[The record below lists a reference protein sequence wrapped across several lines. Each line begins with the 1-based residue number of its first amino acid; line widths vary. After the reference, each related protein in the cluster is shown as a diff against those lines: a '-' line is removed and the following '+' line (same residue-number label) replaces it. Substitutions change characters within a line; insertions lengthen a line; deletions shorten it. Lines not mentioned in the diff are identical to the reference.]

1 MDPLS
6 ISSGIAGLVAL
17 ADLVFR
23 AATRY
28 VKSAKKAPT
37 EAIKLLEEVKGFS
50 VLLHDLSL
58 VAYGL
63 ETDPFPENTMEPA
76 HEFQAYHLYGCRR
89 VLEDLQSRLDCSTQP
104 LVSDST
110 LKKLGARLKWPMT
123 TQETTEML
131 QTIQRHKQ
139 TINIA
144 LSVDTLQKLRESLS
158 KQQETNSRINQ
169 LQEAAA
175 KIIDI
180 ETRIFIGQ
188 EREKVLDFFLKT
200 NPRDEYRK
208 NKELRHYMTGLWL
221 TEGAQFKQWCNV
233 KGSKLWL
240 SGIPGAGKSVLAGA
254 MVDECLKISTVIPET
269 ATAYFFCTYRD
280 NNTHEPENI
289 MSSIVAQLA
298 RQNEA
303 AFSIA
308 QKYYQELTKDDHL
321 AGTPSINKLRTA
333 IRDICG
339 VFEKVLIIVDG
350 LDECGSHVERTTR
363 MLASLW
369 NDKSA
374 KTMCLALLSRD
385 EIIIRQ
391 HLQGAFD
398 YIEIEAHTGDI
409 QQYVA
414 TELEERIGLGKLRV
428 RNMSLKD
435 EILEALVT
443 GAKGMSV
450 HPHKQFSIN
459 ELRDSSGSGGSLV
472 SWITSAGC

>member
-28 VKSAKKAPT
+28 VKSAKGAPT
-37 EAIKLLEEVKGFS
+37 EVLKLLEEVKGFS
-50 VLLHDLSL
+50 VLLHNLSL

-63 ETDPFPENTMEPA
+63 ETDPFPENSTEPA
-76 HEFQAYHLYGCRR
+76 HEFQAYHLYGCRK

-104 LVSDST
+104 LVSGSS
-110 LKKLGARLKWPMT
+110 LKKLGARLKWPMS

-158 KQQETNSRINQ
+158 QQQETNDRIDQ
-169 LQEAAA
+169 LQVAAS

-180 ETRIFIGQ
+180 ETRIFVGQ
-188 EREKVLDFFLKT
+188 EREKVLRFFSKT

-208 NKELRHYMTGLWL
+208 NKELRHYMTGMWL

-254 MVDECLKISTVIPET
+254 MVDECLKLSTLAPEI

-280 NNTHEPENI
+280 NETHEPENI

-303 AFSIA
+303 AFSVA
-308 QKYYQELTKDDHL
+308 QKYYQELMEDDHL
-321 AGTPSINKLRTA
+321 PGTLSINKLRTA
-333 IRDICG
+333 IRDVSE
-339 VFEKVLIIVDG
+339 VFEKVFIIVDG
-350 LDECGSHVERTTR
+350 LDECGGHVERTTR
-363 MLASLW
+363 MLASLC
-369 NDKSA
+369 NKKSA

-385 EIIIRQ
+385 EIMIRQ

-450 HPHKQFSIN
+450 HFHKHFLLMS
-459 ELRDSSGSGGSLV
+459 
-472 SWITSAGC
+472 

>member
-28 VKSAKKAPT
+28 VKSAKGAPK
-37 EAIKLLEEVKGFS
+37 EALKLLEEVKGLS

-63 ETDPFPENTMEPA
+63 ETDPFPENPTEPA
-76 HEFQAYHLYGCRR
+76 HEFQAYHLYGCRK
-89 VLEDLQSRLDCSTQP
+89 VLEDLQKRLDFSTQP
-104 LVSDST
+104 LLSGPP
-110 LKKLGARLKWPMT
+110 LKKLGARMKWPMT
-123 TQETTEML
+123 TQETAEML

-158 KQQETNSRINQ
+158 QQQETNGRIDK
-169 LQEAAA
+169 LQVAAD

-180 ETRIFIGQ
+180 ETRIFVIQ
-188 EREKVLDFFLKT
+188 ERKEVLDFFLKA
-200 NPRDEYRK
+200 NSRDEYHK
-208 NKELRHYMTGLWL
+208 NKQLRHHMTGLWL

-254 MVDECLKISTVIPET
+254 MVDECLKLSTLVPEI

-280 NNTHEPENI
+280 NKTHEPESI
-289 MSSIVAQLA
+289 MSSIIAQLA

-308 QKYYQELTKDDHL
+308 QKYYQELMKDDHL
-321 AGTPSINKLRTA
+321 PGTPSINKLRTA
-333 IRDICG
+333 IRDMSG
-339 VFEKVLIIVDG
+339 VFEKVFIIVDG
-350 LDECGSHVERTTR
+350 LDECGSHVERATR
-363 MLASLW
+363 MLASLC

-428 RNMSLKD
+428 RNLTLKD

-450 HPHKQFSIN
+450 HLHKRFLS
-459 ELRDSSGSGGSLV
+459 V
-472 SWITSAGC
+472 S

>member
-37 EAIKLLEEVKGFS
+37 EAVKLLEEVKGFS

-63 ETDPFPENTMEPA
+63 ETDPFPENSTEPA

-89 VLEDLQSRLDCSTQP
+89 ILEDLQTKLDCSAQP
-104 LVSDST
+104 LMCGSS
-110 LKKLGARLKWPMT
+110 LKKLGARMKWPMT
-123 TQETTEML
+123 TQETTELL
-131 QTIQRHKQ
+131 QAIQRHKQ

-144 LSVDTLQKLRESLS
+144 LSVDTLQKLRELLS
-158 KQQETNSRINQ
+158 QQQETNSRIDQ
-169 LQEAAA
+169 LQLAAD

-180 ETRIFIGQ
+180 ETRIFMSQ
-188 EREKVLDFFLKT
+188 ERKEVLSFFLKT

-208 NKELRHYMTGLWL
+208 NKQLRHHMTGMWL
-221 TEGAQFKQWCNV
+221 TEGTQFKQWCNV

-254 MVDECLKISTVIPET
+254 MVDECLKLSTLMPGT

-280 NNTHEPENI
+280 NETHEPENI

-298 RQNEA
+298 RQKEA

-308 QKYYQELTKDDHL
+308 QKCYKEFMKDDHL
-321 AGTPSINKLRTA
+321 PETPSIEKLQNT

-339 VFEKVLIIVDG
+339 VFDQVFIVVDG
-350 LDECGSHVERTTR
+350 LDECGDHVERTTR
-363 MLASLW
+363 MLASLCDD
-369 NDKSA
+369 NLA

-385 EIIIRQ
+385 EIFIRG
-391 HLQGAFD
+391 HLQGVFD

-414 TELEERIGLGKLRV
+414 TELEERIGLGKLRL
-428 RNMSLKD
+428 RDITLKD

-443 GAKGMSV
+443 GAKGM
-450 HPHKQFSIN
+450 
-459 ELRDSSGSGGSLV
+459 
-472 SWITSAGC
+472 

>member
-28 VKSAKKAPT
+28 VKSAKGAPK
-37 EAIKLLEEVKGFS
+37 EALKLLEEVKGFS

-63 ETDPFPENTMEPA
+63 ETDPFPENSVEPA
-76 HEFQAYHLYGCRR
+76 REFQAYHLYGCRR
-89 VLEDLQSRLDCSTQP
+89 ILEDLQSRLHYSTQN
-104 LVSDST
+104 LVSVSS
-110 LKKLGARLKWPMT
+110 LKKLGARMKWPMT
-123 TQETTEML
+123 TQESTEML
-131 QTIQRHKQ
+131 QTLQRHKQ

-158 KQQETNSRINQ
+158 QQQETNDRIDQ
-169 LQEAAA
+169 LQVAAS

-180 ETRIFIGQ
+180 ETRIVVGQ
-188 EREKVLDFFLKT
+188 EREKVLQFFSKT
-200 NPRDEYRK
+200 NPRDEYHK
-208 NKELRHYMTGLWL
+208 NKELRHYMTGMWL

-254 MVDECLKISTVIPET
+254 MVDECLKISTLVPEI
-269 ATAYFFCTYRD
+269 ATAYFFCIYRD
-280 NNTHEPENI
+280 NETHEPENI

-303 AFSIA
+303 AFSVA
-308 QKYYQELTKDDHL
+308 QKCYQELMEDDHL
-321 AGTPSINKLRTA
+321 PGNPSINKLRTA
-333 IRDICG
+333 IRDQTR
-339 VFEKVLIIVDG
+339 VFDKVFIVVDG
-350 LDECGSHVERTTR
+350 LDECGGHVERTTR
-363 MLASLW
+363 MLASLC

-385 EIIIRQ
+385 EIMIRQ

-450 HPHKQFSIN
+450 PLHKHFLS
-459 ELRDSSGSGGSLV
+459 V
-472 SWITSAGC
+472 S